1 MSSLSKS
8 GLPRWPSWA
17 GGGDFRRRAESALTH
32 PATVAALGVLLLNDL
47 LFKSLWPH
55 SWLTGKL
62 SDLAWLILA
71 LPLLAFLLSFA
82 ARRNVRACRLAFLAA
97 YVGLPLLYAAFNTF
111 EPVHDV
117 IMRGISL
124 AGGAAGSPRDATDSL
139 VIPLAWAA
147 ALWVW
152 RRRPAAAGA
161 MRLRWAVL
169 VAGVAALASVATS
182 PPELIRGVQRVGVS
196 EDGAIVAHTEFGT
209 YLSVDGGLSW
219 SREDRPSSGVDRG
232 GQSVVTPRG
241 RYSLDG
247 PLVLRTGID
256 DTQGQVVYSTEFLE
270 EEGNVWVQWVS
281 TRKLSERREI
291 AFRPLAIVYDE
302 RSGNLVLA
310 LGIQGVVVGTS
321 DGKWATVAVGRLE
334 PTNFSYQAKTSLLF
348 SELGFWAASLGLSLA
363 MTGMA
368 LIVSQ
373 HRREDLLGSVFVA
386 PFAGVAVMAIAGGP
400 FVVPLLLLLAVVPI
414 PAIAAVALALLLIPT
429 GATFVIG
436 SKPRQSEFW
445 HLGAIGIGLL
455 SLVTTV
461 ALAAAFGIS
470 SDSTADDTGFSLP
483 IREIATFAAL
493 VLALTSLAISWPL
506 MARHWIVAFGSL
518 VASTA
523 LVVLSFMFWLHLG
536 ISDGLTKLSAIG
548 LCGVVAILLAR
559 HVNHRTRV
567 EGPLCPGCRKPTTE
581 MYTGCINCGAQL
593 AGR

>member
-1 MSSLSKS
+1 MRPLSK
-8 GLPRWPSWA
+8 PRRPHWPSWA
-17 GGGDFRRRAESALTH
+17 GGDDFRRRAESALTH

-47 LFKSLWPH
+47 LFKALWPQA
-55 SWLTGKL
+55 WLTGKL
-62 SDLAWLILA
+62 SDLAWLVFA

-82 ARRNVRACRLAFLAA
+82 ARGSIRAQRLAFLAA
-97 YVGLPLLYAAFNTF
+97 YAGLPILYAAFNTF
-111 EPVHDV
+111 EPVHDL

-139 VIPLAWAA
+139 VIPLAWGA

-152 RRRPAAAGA
+152 RRPPAASGA

-169 VAGVAALASVATS
+169 VAGVAALASVASS

-196 EDGAIVAHTEFGT
+196 EGGAIVANTEFGT

-219 SREDRPSSGVDRG
+219 SRENRPLSGVDWG
-232 GQSVVTPRG
+232 GQSVETPRG

-281 TRKLSERREI
+281 TEKLSQRREI

-310 LGIQGVVVGTS
+310 LGIQGVVIGTS
-321 DGKWATVAVGRLE
+321 DGKWATVAVGLLE

-368 LIVSQ
+368 LIASQ
-373 HRREDLLGSVFVA
+373 HRREDLLRSVFVA

-400 FVVPLLLLLAVVPI
+400 FVVPLLLLLAVLPI
-414 PAIAAVALALLLIPT
+414 PTIAAVALALLLIPT

-455 SLVTTV
+455 ALLTTV
-461 ALAAAFGIS
+461 ALAATFGIS
-470 SDSTADDTGFSLP
+470 GDSTADDTGFSLP
-483 IREIATFAAL
+483 IREFADFAAL
-493 VLALTSLAISWPL
+493 VLALTSLAVTWPL
-506 MARHWIVAFGSL
+506 LSRHWIVVSGSL
-518 VASTA
+518 ATSTA
-523 LVVLSFMFWLHLG
+523 LVVLSFMLWLHLG
-536 ISDGLTKLSAIG
+536 IADALTKFSAIA

-559 HVNHRTRV
+559 HVNRRTRI
-567 EGPLCPGCRKPTTE
+567 EGPLCPTCRKPTTAL
-581 MYTGCINCGAQL
+581 YTGCTICGAKL
-593 AGR
+593 ADG

>member
-1 MSSLSKS
+1 MRPLSKS
-8 GLPRWPSWA
+8 RLLRWPTWA
-17 GGGDFRRRAESALTH
+17 GDGDFRRRAESGLTH

-47 LFKSLWPH
+47 LLKALWPQA
-55 SWLTGKL
+55 WLTGKL
-62 SDLAWLILA
+62 SDLAWLIFA

-82 ARRNVRACRLAFLAA
+82 ARGNLRAQRVAFLAA

-111 EPVHDV
+111 DPVHDW
-117 IMRGISL
+117 IMRGIAL

-139 VIPLAWAA
+139 VIPLAWGT

-152 RRRPAAAGA
+152 RRQPAAASA

-169 VAGVAALASVATS
+169 VAGVAALASVAST

-196 EDGAIVAHTEFGT
+196 EDGAIVANTEFGT
-209 YLSVDGGLSW
+209 YLSADGGLSW
-219 SREDRPSSGVDRG
+219 SREDRPSDGIDWG
-232 GQSVVTPRG
+232 GQSVETPRG

-256 DTQGQVVYSTEFLE
+256 DTQEQVAYSTEFLE

-281 TRKLSERREI
+281 TARLSQRREI

-321 DGKWATVAVGRLE
+321 DGKWTAVAVGRLE

-373 HRREDLLGSVFVA
+373 HRGEDLLRRLSVA
-386 PFAGVAVMAIAGGP
+386 PFAGVAVMAIAGAP
-400 FVVPLLLLLAVVPI
+400 FVVPLLLLLAVLPLPTV
-414 PAIAAVALALLLIPT
+414 AAVALALLVTPA

-455 SLVTTV
+455 ALLTAVAVTAT
-461 ALAAAFGIS
+461 FGFS
-470 SDSTADDTGFSLP
+470 GDSTVDDTGFSLP
-483 IREIATFAAL
+483 IREIAAFAAL
-493 VLALTSLAISWPL
+493 ILALTSLAISWPI
-506 MARHWIVAFGSL
+506 MARHWIVALGSL
-518 VASTA
+518 AATTA
-523 LVVLSFMFWLHLG
+523 LVVLSFMLWLHLG
-536 ISDGLTKLSAIG
+536 ISDELTKLSAIG
-548 LCGVVAILLAR
+548 LSGVVAILLAR
-559 HVNHRTRV
+559 HVNQRTRV
-567 EGPLCPGCRKPTTE
+567 EGPLCPNCRKPTTE

-593 AGR
+593 ADN